1 MKQNSFVK
9 QASFL
14 MIAGL
19 LVRVIGLL
27 YRPMMKANI
36 GELGYAYY
44 GYAYNVYFI
53 LLLISG
59 YSIPIAVSKL
69 MSERL
74 VKKQYRNAEK
84 VFRGSLIYVLI
95 AGGLASLVAFVF
107 AEQLLPKGG
116 SDAVLA
122 LRILAPT
129 ILLAG
134 LLGVLRG
141 YFQAHSNMMPT
152 SVSQILESLF
162 NAAMALGM
170 GSLFIHQFAKTENDR
185 AVYGAA
191 GSTMGPGAGVLVG
204 ILFMLSVFLL
214 NRKTIQRKIRRDTTH
229 QEESWGE
236 ILKVILFMLTPVI
249 FSTCVYNVS
258 SYLNQTIFA
267 PLMMSKGYDGKEV
280 AMMFNQY
287 NGMYL
292 VLINVPIA
300 LANASST
307 AMIPAVTG
315 SFVLKKY
322 KEVKKQIDQGV
333 QMTMLIAI
341 PAAVGLSVLAFPIMR
356 LLFGKNTQTAGW
368 MLVTGGIAVIF
379 YSLSTITNGV
389 LQGIGKQTIPLR
401 NATISLVV
409 NLIILTVLTKFTPL
423 GAYAVMIANLAY
435 GICMC
440 ILNQMALRKHVHYRA
455 EYKRTY
461 LQPFIAAAGMGVVAW
476 GVYYGLYTLLH
487 RNLICL
493 VISIPLACVAYLIL
507 YVLISGIT
515 EKEMQKM
522 YMGTKLVKILRILRV
537 YR

>member
-1 MKQNSFVK
+1 
-9 QASFL
+9 
-14 MIAGL
+14 MIAGI

-59 YSIPIAVSKL
+59 YSIPVAVSKL

-74 VKKQYRNAEK
+74 VKREYKNAEK
-84 VFRGSLIYVLI
+84 VFRGSMMYVLVV
-95 AGGLASLVAFVF
+95 GGLASLAAFVF
-107 AEQLLPKGG
+107 AKQLLPKGG
-116 SDAVLA
+116 ADAVLA

-134 LLGVLRG
+134 ILGVLRG
-141 YFQAHSNMMPT
+141 YFQAHNNMMPT
-152 SVSQILESLF
+152 SVSQILESLV
-162 NAAMALGM
+162 NALIAIGM
-170 GSLFIHQFAKTENDR
+170 GSFFIGQFATDANSK

-191 GSTMGPGAGVLVG
+191 GSTMGPGAGVIAG
-204 ILFMLSVFLL
+204 ILFMLMVFML
-214 NRKTIQRKIRRDTTH
+214 NRRMIQKKVKRDTSGK
-229 QEESWGE
+229 EESWGE
-236 ILKVILFMLTPVI
+236 ILHVILFMLTPVI

-258 SYLNQTIFA
+258 SYLNQTVFA
-267 PLMMSKGYDGKEV
+267 PLMMSRGFDGKEV
-280 AMMFNQY
+280 AKMFNQY

-315 SFVLKKY
+315 SFALGKF
-322 KEVKKQIDQGV
+322 KEVKRQINQGV

-341 PAAVGLSVLAFPIMR
+341 PAAVGLSVLAFPIMK
-356 LLFGKNTQTAGW
+356 LLFGENTRTAGW
-368 MLVTGGIAVIF
+368 MLVTGGAAVIF

-389 LQGIGKQTIPLR
+389 LQGVGRQTVPLK

-409 NLIILTVLTKFTPL
+409 NLLILVVLTKFTPL

-440 ILNQMALRKHVHYRA
+440 ILNQMALKKYIHYKA
-455 EYKRTY
+455 EYKKTY
-461 LQPFIAAAGMGVVAW
+461 LQPLAAAVGMGAAAW
-476 GVYYGLYTLLH
+476 GIYYGLYAILH
-487 RNLICL
+487 RNLICVAVAVPVAGVLYL
-493 VISIPLACVAYLIL
+493 VL
-507 YVLISGIT
+507 YVLVSGIR
-515 EKEMQKM
+515 EEEMRKM
-522 YMGTKLVKILRILRV
+522 YMGTKLVKILRILHV